1 MRVLLIGVGTVGEA
15 IATIS
20 AKADWCEAMILAD
33 YDESRARTL
42 ADKLGD
48 PDRFPAIK
56 IDARDASSVA
66 EAARAHRADLVMNAV
81 DPQFVMPIFT
91 GALEADAH
99 YMDMACSL
107 SKPHPDRP
115 FELPGLKLGD
125 EQFAMDDAWKA
136 KGKLALVGMGMD
148 PGLTDVFAAHA
159 AKHDFDEVDEVHV
172 RDGGDLAIPG
182 FAFAPVFSIWTTIE
196 ECLNPPVIWAD
207 GDWHTTEPFS
217 GAEAF
222 PFPEGIGPVE
232 CVNVEHEEV
241 LLVPRCDRTRRVTF
255 KYALGAD
262 FIDKLKFLHDIGLDR
277 TETVTRRRV
286 SRSRR
291 ATSWRRSSPTRSAMG
306 DKMRGRA
313 IVGTW
318 VHRPKDGKPRETFH
332 YQMADAEETVRTT
345 GCRWSAGRRAST
357 RRSPW
362 SCSPPAPGRA
372 AGVLGPEAL
381 DPDPYL
387 ALLDRMGSTTRRW
400 RWSRGRIGRPE
411 GSVLS
416 CSRIHEGEGP
426 MTSVPQTVADRT
438 CSTPCSRARCSASRS
453 SVTA

>member
-15 IATIS
+15 IARIS
-20 AKADWCEAMILAD
+20 AQSDWCEAMILAD
-33 YDESRARTL
+33 YDLTRARTL
-42 ADKLGD
+42 ADSLGD
-48 PDRFPAIK
+48 PEHFPAIQL
-56 IDARDASSVA
+56 DARDAATVA

-125 EQFAMDDAWKA
+125 EQFALAHAWEA
-136 KGKLALVGMGMD
+136 RGKLALVGMGMD

-159 AKHDFDEVDEVHV
+159 AKHSFDEVHEVHV
-172 RDGGDLAIPG
+172 RDGGDLEIPG
-182 FAFAPVFSIWTTIE
+182 YAFAPMFSIWTTIE

-217 GAEAF
+217 APEEF

-241 LLVPRCDRTRRVTF
+241 LLVPRWVDARKVTF
-255 KYALGAD
+255 KYALGSD
-262 FIDKLKFLHDIGLDR
+262 FIDKLKTIHALGMDR
-277 TETVTRRRV
+277 TDTVAVKGVEV
-286 SRSRR
+286 SPRDVLAAITPDPISL
-291 ATSWRRSSPTRSAMG
+291 G
-306 DKMRGRA
+306 DKFRGRA

-318 VHRPKDGKPRETFH
+318 VIGTKDGTPRETFA
-332 YQMADAEETVRTT
+332 YQMADAQEIWAKHHLQVVGWQTGFNPTIAMELLATNAWSGDGVR
-345 GCRWSAGRRAST
+345 
-357 RRSPW
+357 
-362 SCSPPAPGRA
+362 
-372 AGVLGPEAL
+372 GPEAF

-387 ALLDRMGSTTRRW
+387 SLLDLHGIHHAVVEMEPGAH
-400 RWSRGRIGRPE
+400 RP
-411 GSVLS
+411 
-416 CSRIHEGEGP
+416 
-426 MTSVPQTVADRT
+426 T
-438 CSTPCSRARCSASRS
+438 
-453 SVTA
+453 

>member
-1 MRVLLIGVGTVGEA
+1 MRVLLVGVGTVGEA
-15 IATIS
+15 IARIS
-20 AKADWCEAMILAD
+20 ATADWCEAMILAD

-42 ADKLGD
+42 SDALGGA
-48 PDRFPAIK
+48 PKFPSAQ
-56 IDARDASSVA
+56 IDARDASSVT
-66 EAARAHRADLVMNAV
+66 ELARAHKVDLVMNAV

-125 EQFAMDDAWKA
+125 EQFAMHEAWLGR
-136 KGKLALVGMGMD
+136 GKLALVGMGMD

-159 AKHDFDEVDEVHV
+159 AKHAFDEVHEVHV

-217 GAEAF
+217 GPESF

-241 LLVPRCDRTRRVTF
+241 LLVPRWLSTRKATF
-255 KYALGAD
+255 KYALGDD
-262 FIDKLKFLHDIGLDR
+262 FIDKLKTIHALGMDR
-277 TETVTRRRV
+277 TDRVTVKGVQVAPRDVLAAITPDPI
-286 SRSRR
+286 SL
-291 ATSWRRSSPTRSAMG
+291 G
-306 DKMRGRA
+306 DKFRGRA
-313 IVGTW
+313 VVGTW
-318 VHRPKDGKPRETFH
+318 VLGRKDGKPRETFA
-332 YQMADAEETVRTT
+332 YQMADAEEIWAKHRLQVVGWQT
-345 GCRWSAGRRAST
+345 GFNPTIAMELLGTGAWSG
-357 RRSPW
+357 
-362 SCSPPAPGRA
+362 
-372 AGVLGPEAL
+372 AGVLGPEAF

-387 ALLDRMGSTTRRW
+387 GLLDLHGIHHAVVEMEPGKH
-400 RWSRGRIGRPE
+400 RP
-411 GSVLS
+411 
-416 CSRIHEGEGP
+416 
-426 MTSVPQTVADRT
+426 T
-438 CSTPCSRARCSASRS
+438 
-453 SVTA
+453 